1 MSQKTRRFSTRVLL
15 AVIVVVLGW
24 RSFAVIDE
32 TELAVV
38 TMLGRPTRTI
48 TDAGITLKWPIE
60 SVLRFEKRLLLYNPP
75 ASEFLTR
82 DKKNLVV
89 DNAICWRI
97 EDPLRFLQSAGTIT
111 GAEMRIHD
119 LVWASLAAEMGT
131 VELGQLVGIDTE
143 QLETQVIL
151 DNVRR
156 TTGEMARQ
164 RLGVEV
170 VDVQIKRLIFPEQN
184 TQSVFARMRA
194 ERERIAREYRAQGE
208 ERAIVIRAEADRQ
221 RELVLAEAYREA
233 EIQKERVQ
241 EVPRLQQKPHREH
254 RRQERIAEKQVA
266 PRHNGQIR
274 GGQYTPEIDGD
285 ERQSELVDETQ
296 ILQGGPGND
305 LQE

>member
-1 MSQKTRRFSTRVLL
+1 MSRNFRPFSNRALL
-15 AVIVVVLGW
+15 AAIVVVLGW

-32 TELAVV
+32 SELAVV
-38 TMLGRPTRTI
+38 TMFGRPTRTI

-60 SVLRFEKRLLLYNPP
+60 NVLRFEKRLLLYNPP

-89 DNAICWRI
+89 DSATCWRI

-143 QLETQVIL
+143 QLETQAIL
-151 DNVRR
+151 DNVLR

-164 RLGVEV
+164 RLGIEV
-170 VDVQIKRLIFPEQN
+170 VDVQIKRLTFPEQN

-233 EIQKERVQ
+233 EKLKGAGDAEATRIYAAAHRKNPELYRFVRTLDAYRKILDVETTVIMSSDSKLF
-241 EVPRLQQKPHREH
+241 EVLNEGWP
-254 RRQERIAEKQVA
+254 
-266 PRHNGQIR
+266 GR
-274 GGQYTPEIDGD
+274 GS
-285 ERQSELVDETQ
+285 R
-296 ILQGGPGND
+296 
-305 LQE
+305 

>member
-1 MSQKTRRFSTRVLL
+1 MSRNSRHFSTSLAL

-48 TDAGITLKWPIE
+48 SDAGIILKWPIE

-89 DNAICWRI
+89 DSAICWRI

-131 VELGQLVGIDTE
+131 VELGQMVGTDIE
-143 QLETQVIL
+143 KLETQAIL
-151 DNVRR
+151 DTVRR

-170 VDVQIKRLIFPEQN
+170 VDVQIKRLTFPQQN

-208 ERAIVIRAEADRQ
+208 ERAIVIRAEADRE
-221 RELVLAEAYREA
+221 RALVLAEAYREA
-233 EIQKERVQ
+233 EKLKGEGDAEATRIYAAAHRKNPELYRFVRTLDAYRKILDAETTVIMSSDSKLF
-241 EVPRLQQKPHREH
+241 EVL
-254 RRQERIAEKQVA
+254 
-266 PRHNGQIR
+266 NN
-274 GGQYTPEIDGD
+274 
-285 ERQSELVDETQ
+285 
-296 ILQGGPGND
+296 GGPGRGSR
-305 LQE
+305 

>member
-1 MSQKTRRFSTRVLL
+1 MSQKIRPFSTRALL

-233 EIQKERVQ
+233 EIQKGEGDAEATRIYAAAHRKNPELYRFVRTLDAYRKILDADTTVIMSSDSKLF
-241 EVPRLQQKPHREH
+241 EVLNE
-254 RRQERIAEKQVA
+254 
-266 PRHNGQIR
+266 
-274 GGQYTPEIDGD
+274 
-285 ERQSELVDETQ
+285 
-296 ILQGGPGND
+296 GGPGHGSR
-305 LQE
+305 

>member
-1 MSQKTRRFSTRVLL
+1 MSARIKPFSTSLVL

-48 TDAGITLKWPIE
+48 SDAGIILKWPIE

-89 DNAICWRI
+89 DSAICWRI

-131 VELGQLVGIDTE
+131 VELGQMVGTDIE
-143 QLETQVIL
+143 KLETQAIL
-151 DNVRR
+151 DTVRR

-170 VDVQIKRLIFPEQN
+170 VDVQIKRLTFPQQN

-208 ERAIVIRAEADRQ
+208 ERAIVIRAEADRE
-221 RELVLAEAYREA
+221 RALVLAEAYREA
-233 EIQKERVQ
+233 EKLKGEGDAEATRIYAAAHRKNPELYRFVRTLDAYRKILDAETTVIMSSDSKLF
-241 EVPRLQQKPHREH
+241 EVL
-254 RRQERIAEKQVA
+254 
-266 PRHNGQIR
+266 NN
-274 GGQYTPEIDGD
+274 
-285 ERQSELVDETQ
+285 
-296 ILQGGPGND
+296 GGPGRGSR
-305 LQE
+305 

>member
-1 MSQKTRRFSTRVLL
+1 MSARIKPFSTSLVL

-48 TDAGITLKWPIE
+48 SDAGIILKWPIE

-89 DNAICWRI
+89 NSAICWRI

-131 VELGQLVGIDTE
+131 VELGQLVGTDTE
-143 QLETQVIL
+143 KLETQAIL
-151 DNVRR
+151 DTVRR

-170 VDVQIKRLIFPEQN
+170 VDVQIKRLTFPQQN

-208 ERAIVIRAEADRQ
+208 ERAIVIRAEADRE
-221 RELVLAEAYREA
+221 RALVLAEAYREA
-233 EIQKERVQ
+233 EKLKGEGDAEATRIYAAAHRKNPELYRFVRTLDAYRKILDAETTVIMSSDSKLF
-241 EVPRLQQKPHREH
+241 EVLNE
-254 RRQERIAEKQVA
+254 
-266 PRHNGQIR
+266 
-274 GGQYTPEIDGD
+274 
-285 ERQSELVDETQ
+285 
-296 ILQGGPGND
+296 GGPGRG
-305 LQE
+305 LR

>member
-1 MSQKTRRFSTRVLL
+1 MSARIKPFSASLVL

-48 TDAGITLKWPIE
+48 SDAGIILKSPIE

-89 DNAICWRI
+89 NSAICWRI

-131 VELGQLVGIDTE
+131 VELGQLVGIEAET
-143 QLETQVIL
+143 LETQAIL
-151 DNVRR
+151 DTVRR

-170 VDVQIKRLIFPEQN
+170 VDVQIKRLTFPQQN

-208 ERAIVIRAEADRQ
+208 EQAIVIRAEADRE
-221 RELVLAEAYREA
+221 RALVLAEAYREA
-233 EIQKERVQ
+233 EKLKGEGDAEATRIYAAAHRKNPELYRFVRTLDAYRKILDAETTVIMSSDSKLF
-241 EVPRLQQKPHREH
+241 EVLYE
-254 RRQERIAEKQVA
+254 
-266 PRHNGQIR
+266 
-274 GGQYTPEIDGD
+274 
-285 ERQSELVDETQ
+285 
-296 ILQGGPGND
+296 GGPGRG
-305 LQE
+305 LR